1 MSQINKLIIYY
12 FSGTGNAKKSAE
24 WIAETMHKNDI
35 PAEIF
40 NIADKTNPELVSSD
54 NNLLLGFC
62 FPTHGFNAPPIM
74 LRFLSQLPHTKNNT
88 RVFLLNTRAGM
99 KISKIFTPGLSGL
112 ALILPTIILRLKGY
126 QIIGYRPVDL
136 PSNWISVHPG
146 LKQTVINSIVK
157 RCERITKRFAQKII
171 GGKKVYRGLYDL
183 PVDLL
188 ISPIALAYY
197 FYGRFMLSK
206 TFIATDACNNCGI
219 CEKECPVN
227 AISMKNNLP
236 YWSYNCESCMH
247 CMNACPQRAIE
258 TPHGFTALIWWIA
271 FSLIPILLMKYIFH
285 FFNLTSLQNEVVY
298 NAIQLIL
305 GAIFIFGAYKL
316 MHYLMKYKAIN
327 KMVTY
332 TSLTKFKFWRRYKGP
347 VVK

>member
-327 KMVTY
+327 KLVTY

-347 VVK
+347 FVK